1 MPLKAIIIILTFL
14 LFAFAAKAQDTGI
27 GIKAGFNFSRIE
39 GQDLVDPMEGRI
51 GYQFGLMSNMMI
63 SDRVFFGPEVM
74 AIQKGTEN
82 IELLYLQSP
91 LLFRYF
97 FTDKLHIDFG
107 PYASYLYEA
116 TSEEIVIEN
125 EFQTLDL
132 GGSFGIGGFVGILNF
147 DLRFHRGFKDTQKD
161 DSQYLIARE
170 GEVDASNTTVE
181 LSLGYLF

>member
-1 MPLKAIIIILTFL
+1 MSMKPIITILFFL
-14 LFAFAAKAQDTGI
+14 LFAMAVKAQDKGI

-39 GQDLVDPMEGRI
+39 GQDLIDPLEGRA
-51 GYQFGLMSNMMI
+51 GYQFGLMSNIGI
-63 SDRVFFGPEVM
+63 SDRIYFGPEII
-74 AIQKGTEN
+74 AIQKGTQEL
-82 IELLYLQSP
+82 ELLYLQSP

-116 TSEEIVIEN
+116 SSEEVVIED

-132 GGSFGIGGFVGILNF
+132 GGSFGIGGYVGILNI

-161 DSQYLIARE
+161 NSQYLIARE